1 MHVQTGYSYVKIILC
16 SHLLFFAVWFSIC
29 VVVVVIVVVVVVIG
43 VVVIVV
49 DHMHCTNMG
58 LGYDCPL
65 V

>member
-29 VVVVVIVVVVVVIG
+29 VVVVVIG